1 MQEWIIIA
9 LAVGVIFF
17 FGKGKVLD
25 WARSIGEARK
35 EYNDAKTEVT
45 K

>member
-9 LAVGVIFF
+9 LAVVVIFF

-25 WARSIGEARK
+25 
-35 EYNDAKTEVT
+35 
-45 K
+45 